1 MRYAF
6 RTPFFAAL
14 IVLAGCSGTLS
25 TRTARQQIASL
36 GGSTL
41 VPSEIEIERIMIETG
56 SRAVAETSVK
66 MAFQFEKDSG
76 GEWRIVSARL
86 GDRQWVDVELLF
98 QALTRQY
105 SDNTSAALEKLAAG
119 VEQYQAQNG
128 SLPQLG
134 TESALADILHPL
146 FMEDLIRQDAW
157 GREIRYERRG
167 DDAYALRSSG
177 PDGVHGSPDDITLDR
192 QGL

>member
-1 MRYAF
+1 MKYAL
-6 RTPFFAAL
+6 RTPLFAAL

-25 TRTARQQIASL
+25 TRIARQQIASL

-41 VPSEIEIERIMIETG
+41 IPSGIEIERIMIETG

-66 MAFQFEKDSG
+66 MAFVFEKDAG

-86 GDRQWVDVELLF
+86 GDRQWVDVNLLL
-98 QALTRQY
+98 QALERQY
-105 SDNTSAALEKLAAG
+105 ADNTSAALEKLATG
-119 VEQYQAQNG
+119 VEQYQSQNG

-134 TESALADILHPL
+134 PESALADMLHPL
-146 FMEDLIRQDAW
+146 FMVDLIRQDAW

-167 DDAYALRSSG
+167 DDAYVLRSSG
-177 PDGVHGSPDDITLDR
+177 PDGVHGSPDDIILDPR
-192 QGL
+192 GL